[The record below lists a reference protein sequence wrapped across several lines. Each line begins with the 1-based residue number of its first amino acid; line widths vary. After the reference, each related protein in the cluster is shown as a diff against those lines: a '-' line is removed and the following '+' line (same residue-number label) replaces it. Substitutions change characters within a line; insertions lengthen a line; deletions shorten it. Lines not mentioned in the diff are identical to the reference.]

1 MTVRPASH
9 GIARRTI
16 GRVVATAALLTG
28 CGAEL
33 PTSAELEGMDVAA
46 AERRLGALTSNPTS
60 VTYMLNGKEISAE
73 EARALSAVNIASL
86 DVSRLDGKRNM
97 ISIRTS
103 AATSTNPATAVAE
116 RIVVT
121 VRPDGGSDTT
131 RRITMSSAGAP
142 SKPFEGLIFIDGVK
156 SSSAAM
162 NALGPNKIA
171 GVEVIKG
178 TAAETLY
185 GPEGAKGVIKIT
197 TRK

>member
-1 MTVRPASH
+1 MTVRPTARGS
-9 GIARRTI
+9 ARRII
-16 GRVVATAALLTG
+16 GLVVATAALLTG

-60 VTYMLNGKEISAE
+60 VTYLLNGKEISAE
-73 EARALSAVNIASL
+73 DARALSAVNIASL
-86 DVSRLDGKRNM
+86 DVSRLDGKRTM

-103 AATSTNPATAVAE
+103 AAPSTNPATAVAE

-131 RRITMSSAGAP
+131 RRITMSAAGAP

-162 NALGPNKIA
+162 NALAPNTIA

-178 TAAETLY
+178 AAAEKLH